1 MASASS
7 SVTHCGSG
15 SKARSFAVRLVR
27 STGILLGGFRSP
39 RNPLTHVM
47 GASVLILLKTRAPGD
62 TTVVS
67 GVRVDNERKSAI
79 GGSSA
84 DEGVRPTMARSCEG
98 KGYYAAGLYATASI
112 STLMP
117 G

>member
-1 MASASS
+1 M
-7 SVTHCGSG
+7 
-15 SKARSFAVRLVR
+15 
-27 STGILLGGFRSP
+27 
-39 RNPLTHVM
+39 
-47 GASVLILLKTRAPGD
+47 
-62 TTVVS
+62 VS
-67 GVRVDNERKSAI
+67 GVRVDNERKSAT

-117 G
+117 GTANWQAMVERAGLAWPKNSA